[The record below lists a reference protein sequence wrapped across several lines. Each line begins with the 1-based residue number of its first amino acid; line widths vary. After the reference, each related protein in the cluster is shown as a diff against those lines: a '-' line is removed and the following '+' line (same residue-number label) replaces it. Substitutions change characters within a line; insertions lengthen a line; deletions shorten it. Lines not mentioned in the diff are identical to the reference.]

1 MTKGDDSVMRKKNK
15 ARRKKLNKKESSSK
29 VSARVAAVIAAKK
42 RRKSGTR
49 RQCQGMCFSL
59 PTPDDPFN
67 DRHGKKEFQTKETKK
82 KMPLQADKKAFVKGK
97 SDILKK
103 GTNGKNNVMVDY
115 VERINKKV
123 INLKNEQSKSI
134 TSMDNMGLRSPINF
148 GRTEIQLNGKGFANG
163 HQVQASENSDCPSK
177 FLILCLNAI
186 QNALHHEG
194 TYSVE
199 EGKPL
204 FVNSWGIDFWR
215 CYSSET
221 DILET
226 SGSSST
232 TEQIAW
238 MVSTAADNIA
248 RKEKEGFSFS
258 SPFLLFLVPSQ
269 EKAAK
274 VRSVCKPLKPLGIHT
289 VSLHPGAALDHQIN
303 GLKSCEPEFLV
314 STPERLLE
322 LVSLKAIDISGVSML
337 GMYRHC
343 ATINALCFEA
353 CSAKAMLERYAVVD
367 GLQSLGNGGHLSTV
381 NSIRQSISGKPH
393 TVLFSDCLGYAS
405 VPAVQ
410 NLLTGSVYR
419 LSLNDSISS
428 QSSCIIQSI
437 SVFASEEE
445 KLLKGIQVLDHAY
458 ANHLSSQPLKVLY
471 VVGKDSKFQKLVS
484 SLNLKGYSISVGSNS
499 IVSKANISLDADNR
513 IRPDISII
521 DEEQISRAELSEY
534 EVVIIPDFVTSITN
548 YVRILTSMARHTV
561 RGVLHSFLTKDDAPH
576 VGELI
581 EILENCG
588 QTVPEALRDLCLT
601 SPMVES

>member
-67 DRHGKKEFQTKETKK
+67 DRH
-82 KMPLQADKKAFVKGK
+82 
-97 SDILKK
+97 
-103 GTNGKNNVMVDY
+103 
-115 VERINKKV
+115 
-123 INLKNEQSKSI
+123 
-134 TSMDNMGLRSPINF
+134 DNMGLRSPINF

-204 FVNSWGIDFWR
+204 FFNSWGIDFWR

-343 ATINALCFEA
+343 AMINALCFEV

-437 SVFASEEE
+437 SVFSSEEE

-471 VVGKDSKFQKLVS
+471 VVGKDSRFQKLVS

-499 IVSKANISLDADNR
+499 IVSKATYQLSKWKYYAFRCFRTNPSPLIINAFTLTLIFMALDADNR

-521 DEEQISRAELSEY
+521 DEEQISTAELSEY
-534 EVVIIPDFVTSITN
+534 EVVIIPDFVTSIIN

-581 EILENCG
+581 EILANCG

>member
-103 GTNGKNNVMVDY
+103 GTNGKNNGMVDC

-134 TSMDNMGLRSPINF
+134 TSIDNMGLRSPINF

-337 GMYRHC
+337 
-343 ATINALCFEA
+343 
-353 CSAKAMLERYAVVD
+353 VVD

-445 KLLKGIQVLDHAY
+445 KLLKGIQLLDHAY

-471 VVGKDSKFQKLVS
+471 VAGKDSRFQKLVS

-499 IVSKANISLDADNR
+499 IVSKANIR
-513 IRPDISII
+513 
-521 DEEQISRAELSEY
+521 
-534 EVVIIPDFVTSITN
+534 
-548 YVRILTSMARHTV
+548 
-561 RGVLHSFLTKDDAPH
+561 
-576 VGELI
+576 
-581 EILENCG
+581 
-588 QTVPEALRDLCLT
+588 
-601 SPMVES
+601 